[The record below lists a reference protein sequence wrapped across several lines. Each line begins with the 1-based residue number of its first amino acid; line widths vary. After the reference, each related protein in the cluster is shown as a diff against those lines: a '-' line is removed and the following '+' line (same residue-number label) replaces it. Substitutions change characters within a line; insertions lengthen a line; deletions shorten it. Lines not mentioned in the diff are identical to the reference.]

1 MNDSFILRDRKWR
14 ETNERITLSSNAM
27 LSENSKGR
35 LSHEEHD
42 EFRTIFERDR
52 DRIIHSKAFRRL
64 KHKTQVFIN
73 PDGDHFITRMTH
85 TLNVTQVGRSI
96 SKTLGLN
103 PDLTEAICLGH
114 DVGHSPFGHTGE
126 EILNEMHPNGW
137 SHSENSV
144 KIFSKIENLNLSVET
159 IDGIEKHPWRYTEK
173 PSTQE
178 GMICRFADRI
188 AYLSHDVEDALRANV
203 IKISDIPNKITKELG
218 TPGKQWINSLIS
230 GIFKASNSNEL
241 VMDSEIG
248 EIMNELREFMFEN
261 VYLRKETNDQRKE
274 CKNIVQ
280 GTKEILH
287 KGEDLTP
294 DQALDYV
301 RLWNTSYLISDDL
314 KEGVLAFLEKRD
326 PDFN

>member
-126 EILNEMHPNGW
+126 EILNEMHPDGW

-203 IKISDIPNKITKELG
+203 IKITDIPNKITKELG

-261 VYLRKETNDQRKE
+261 VYLRDETSDQRKE

-280 GTKEILH
+280 TLVEYFIENKNELPKNYIQS
-287 KGEDLTP
+287 ED
-294 DQALDYV
+294 DIENSIDYV
-301 RLWNTSYLISDDL
+301 AGMTDRFAIST
-314 KEGVLAFLEKRD
+314 FEKI
-326 PDFN
+326 N

>member
-144 KIFSKIENLNLSVET
+144 KIFSKIENVNLSVET

-241 VMDSEIG
+241 IMDSEIG

-280 GTKEILH
+280 TLVEYFMENKNELPKNYIQS
-287 KGEDLTP
+287 ED
-294 DQALDYV
+294 DIENSIDYV
-301 RLWNTSYLISDDL
+301 AGMTDRFAISTFG
-314 KEGVLAFLEKRD
+314 KI
-326 PDFN
+326 N

>member
-126 EILNEMHPNGW
+126 DILNEMHPNGW

-203 IKISDIPNKITKELG
+203 IKISDIPNKINKELG

-230 GIFKASNSNEL
+230 GIFKASNTNEL
-241 VMDSEIG
+241 IMDSEIG

-280 GTKEILH
+280 TLVEYFMENKNELPKNYIQS
-287 KGEDLTP
+287 ED
-294 DQALDYV
+294 DIENSIDYV
-301 RLWNTSYLISDDL
+301 AGMTDRFAIST
-314 KEGVLAFLEKRD
+314 FEKI
-326 PDFN
+326 N

>member
-241 VMDSEIG
+241 IMDSEIG
-248 EIMNELREFMFEN
+248 EIMNEIREFMFEN

-280 GTKEILH
+280 TLVEYFIENKNELPKNYIQS
-287 KGEDLTP
+287 ED
-294 DQALDYV
+294 DIENSIDYV
-301 RLWNTSYLISDDL
+301 AGMTDRFAISTFG
-314 KEGVLAFLEKRD
+314 KI
-326 PDFN
+326 N

>member
-261 VYLRKETNDQRKE
+261 VYLRKETNDQRNE

-280 GTKEILH
+280 TLVEYFIENKNELPKNYIQS
-287 KGEDLTP
+287 ED
-294 DQALDYV
+294 DIENSIDYV
-301 RLWNTSYLISDDL
+301 AGMTDRFAISTFG
-314 KEGVLAFLEKRD
+314 KI
-326 PDFN
+326 N

>member
-241 VMDSEIG
+241 IMDSEIG
-248 EIMNELREFMFEN
+248 EIMSELREFMFEN

-280 GTKEILH
+280 TLVEYFIENKNELPKNYIQS
-287 KGEDLTP
+287 ED
-294 DQALDYV
+294 DIENSIDYV
-301 RLWNTSYLISDDL
+301 AGMTDRFAISTFG
-314 KEGVLAFLEKRD
+314 KI
-326 PDFN
+326 N

>member
-203 IKISDIPNKITKELG
+203 IKISDIPNKITKKLG

-241 VMDSEIG
+241 IMDSEIG

-280 GTKEILH
+280 TLVEYFMENKNELPKNYIQS
-287 KGEDLTP
+287 ED
-294 DQALDYV
+294 DIENSIDYV
-301 RLWNTSYLISDDL
+301 AGMTDRFAISTFG
-314 KEGVLAFLEKRD
+314 KI
-326 PDFN
+326 N

>member
-126 EILNEMHPNGW
+126 EILNEMHPDGW

-159 IDGIEKHPWRYTEK
+159 INGIEKHPWRYTEK

-230 GIFKASNSNEL
+230 GIFKASNTNEL
-241 VMDSEIG
+241 IMDSEIG

-280 GTKEILH
+280 TLVEYFIENKNELPKNYIQS
-287 KGEDLTP
+287 ED
-294 DQALDYV
+294 DIENSIDYV
-301 RLWNTSYLISDDL
+301 AGMTDRFAIST
-314 KEGVLAFLEKRD
+314 FEKI
-326 PDFN
+326 N

>member
-241 VMDSEIG
+241 IMDSEIG

-261 VYLRKETNDQRKE
+261 VYLRDETNDQRKE

-280 GTKEILH
+280 TLVEYFMENKNELPKNYIQS
-287 KGEDLTP
+287 ED
-294 DQALDYV
+294 DIENSIDYV
-301 RLWNTSYLISDDL
+301 AGMTDRFAISTFG
-314 KEGVLAFLEKRD
+314 KI
-326 PDFN
+326 N

>member
-126 EILNEMHPNGW
+126 DILNEMHPNGW

-241 VMDSEIG
+241 IMDSEIG

-280 GTKEILH
+280 TLVEYFMENKNELPKNYIQS
-287 KGEDLTP
+287 ED
-294 DQALDYV
+294 DIENSIDYV
-301 RLWNTSYLISDDL
+301 AGMTDRFAISTFG
-314 KEGVLAFLEKRD
+314 KI
-326 PDFN
+326 N

>member
-96 SKTLGLN
+96 AKTLGLN

-126 EILNEMHPNGW
+126 DMLNEMHPNGW

-159 IDGIEKHPWRYTEK
+159 IDGIEKHPWRYSEK

-241 VMDSEIG
+241 IMDSEIG

-261 VYLRKETNDQRKE
+261 VYLRKETNNQRNE

-280 GTKEILH
+280 TLVEYFIENKNELPKNYIQS
-287 KGEDLTP
+287 ED
-294 DQALDYV
+294 DIENSIDYV
-301 RLWNTSYLISDDL
+301 AGMTDRFAIST
-314 KEGVLAFLEKRD
+314 FEKI
-326 PDFN
+326 N

>member
-126 EILNEMHPNGW
+126 DILNEMHPNGW

-241 VMDSEIG
+241 IMDSEIG

-280 GTKEILH
+280 TLVEYFIENKNELPKNYIQS
-287 KGEDLTP
+287 ED
-294 DQALDYV
+294 DIENSIDYV
-301 RLWNTSYLISDDL
+301 AGMTDRFAISTFG
-314 KEGVLAFLEKRD
+314 KI
-326 PDFN
+326 N

>member
-241 VMDSEIG
+241 IMDSEIG

-261 VYLRKETNDQRKE
+261 VYLRDETNEQRKE

-280 GTKEILH
+280 TLVEYFMENKNELPKNYIQS
-287 KGEDLTP
+287 ED
-294 DQALDYV
+294 DIENSIDYV
-301 RLWNTSYLISDDL
+301 AGMTDRFAIST
-314 KEGVLAFLEKRD
+314 FEKI
-326 PDFN
+326 N

>member
-241 VMDSEIG
+241 IMDSEIA

-280 GTKEILH
+280 TLVEYFIENKNELPKNYIQS
-287 KGEDLTP
+287 ED
-294 DQALDYV
+294 DIENSIDYV
-301 RLWNTSYLISDDL
+301 AGMTDRFAISTFG
-314 KEGVLAFLEKRD
+314 KI
-326 PDFN
+326 N

>member
-126 EILNEMHPNGW
+126 EILNKMHPNGW

-280 GTKEILH
+280 TLVEYFIENKNELPKNYIQS
-287 KGEDLTP
+287 ED
-294 DQALDYV
+294 DIENSIDYV
-301 RLWNTSYLISDDL
+301 AGMTDRFAISTFG
-314 KEGVLAFLEKRD
+314 KI
-326 PDFN
+326 N

>member
-241 VMDSEIG
+241 IMDSEIG

-280 GTKEILH
+280 TLVEYFMENKNELPKNYIQS
-287 KGEDLTP
+287 ED
-294 DQALDYV
+294 DIENSIYYV
-301 RLWNTSYLISDDL
+301 AGMTDRFAISTFG
-314 KEGVLAFLEKRD
+314 KI
-326 PDFN
+326 N

>member
-126 EILNEMHPNGW
+126 DILNEMHPNGW

-241 VMDSEIG
+241 IMDSEIG

-261 VYLRKETNDQRKE
+261 VYLREETNDQRKE

-280 GTKEILH
+280 TLVEYFIENKNELPKNYIQS
-287 KGEDLTP
+287 ED
-294 DQALDYV
+294 DIENSIDYV
-301 RLWNTSYLISDDL
+301 AGMTDRFAISTFG
-314 KEGVLAFLEKRD
+314 KI
-326 PDFN
+326 N

>member
-241 VMDSEIG
+241 IMDSEIA

-261 VYLRKETNDQRKE
+261 VYLREETNDQRNE

-280 GTKEILH
+280 TLVEYFMENKNELPKNYIQS
-287 KGEDLTP
+287 ED
-294 DQALDYV
+294 DIENSIDYV
-301 RLWNTSYLISDDL
+301 AGMTDRFAISTFG
-314 KEGVLAFLEKRD
+314 KI
-326 PDFN
+326 N

>member
-126 EILNEMHPNGW
+126 DILNEMHPNGW

-241 VMDSEIG
+241 IMDSEIG

-261 VYLRKETNDQRKE
+261 VYLRDETSDQRKE

-280 GTKEILH
+280 TLVEYFMENKNELPKNYIQS
-287 KGEDLTP
+287 ED
-294 DQALDYV
+294 DIENSIDYV
-301 RLWNTSYLISDDL
+301 AGMTDRFAISTFG
-314 KEGVLAFLEKRD
+314 KI
-326 PDFN
+326 N

>member
-241 VMDSEIG
+241 IMDSEIG

-261 VYLRKETNDQRKE
+261 VYLREETNDQRKE
-274 CKNIVQ
+274 YKNIVQ
-280 GTKEILH
+280 TLVEYFIENKNELPKNYIQS
-287 KGEDLTP
+287 ED
-294 DQALDYV
+294 DIENSIDYV
-301 RLWNTSYLISDDL
+301 AGMTDRFAIST
-314 KEGVLAFLEKRD
+314 FEKI
-326 PDFN
+326 N

>member
-241 VMDSEIG
+241 IMDSEIG
-248 EIMNELREFMFEN
+248 EIMNELREFMFKN
-261 VYLRKETNDQRKE
+261 VYLREETNDQRME

-280 GTKEILH
+280 TLVQYFLENKNELP
-287 KGEDLTP
+287 KNYLQSED
-294 DQALDYV
+294 DIENSIDYV
-301 RLWNTSYLISDDL
+301 AGMTDRFAIST
-314 KEGVLAFLEKRD
+314 FEKIS
-326 PDFN
+326 

>member
-159 IDGIEKHPWRYTEK
+159 IDGSEKHPWRYTEK

-188 AYLSHDVEDALRANV
+188 AYLSHDVEDAVRANV

-261 VYLRKETNDQRKE
+261 VYLRKETNNQRKE

-280 GTKEILH
+280 TLVEYFIENKNELPKNYIQS
-287 KGEDLTP
+287 ED
-294 DQALDYV
+294 DIENSIDYV
-301 RLWNTSYLISDDL
+301 AGMTDRFAISTFG
-314 KEGVLAFLEKRD
+314 KI
-326 PDFN
+326 N

>member
-159 IDGIEKHPWRYTEK
+159 LDGIEKHPWRYTEK

-230 GIFKASNSNEL
+230 GIFKASNTNEL
-241 VMDSEIG
+241 IMDSEIG

-280 GTKEILH
+280 TLVEYFMENKNELPKNYIQS
-287 KGEDLTP
+287 ED
-294 DQALDYV
+294 DIENSIDYV
-301 RLWNTSYLISDDL
+301 AGMTDRFAISTFG
-314 KEGVLAFLEKRD
+314 KI
-326 PDFN
+326 N

>member
-52 DRIIHSKAFRRL
+52 DRIIHSKAIRRL

-241 VMDSEIG
+241 IMDSEIG
-248 EIMNELREFMFEN
+248 EIKNELREFMFEN

-280 GTKEILH
+280 TLVEYFIENKNELPKNYIQS
-287 KGEDLTP
+287 ED
-294 DQALDYV
+294 DIENSIDYV
-301 RLWNTSYLISDDL
+301 AGMTDRFAISTFG
-314 KEGVLAFLEKRD
+314 KI
-326 PDFN
+326 N

>member
-103 PDLTEAICLGH
+103 ADLTEAICLGH

-241 VMDSEIG
+241 IMDSEIG

-280 GTKEILH
+280 TLVEYFMENKNELPKNYIQS
-287 KGEDLTP
+287 ED
-294 DQALDYV
+294 DIENSIDYV
-301 RLWNTSYLISDDL
+301 AGMTDRFAISTFG
-314 KEGVLAFLEKRD
+314 KI
-326 PDFN
+326 N

>member
-203 IKISDIPNKITKELG
+203 IKIGDVPNKITKELG

-241 VMDSEIG
+241 IMDSEIG

-280 GTKEILH
+280 TLVEYFMENKNELPKNYIQS
-287 KGEDLTP
+287 ED
-294 DQALDYV
+294 DIENSIDYV
-301 RLWNTSYLISDDL
+301 AGMTDRFAISTFG
-314 KEGVLAFLEKRD
+314 KI
-326 PDFN
+326 N

>member
-159 IDGIEKHPWRYTEK
+159 INGIEKHPWRYTEK

-280 GTKEILH
+280 TLVEYFIENKNELPKNYIQS
-287 KGEDLTP
+287 ED
-294 DQALDYV
+294 DIENSIDYV
-301 RLWNTSYLISDDL
+301 AGMTDRFAISTFG
-314 KEGVLAFLEKRD
+314 KI
-326 PDFN
+326 N

>member
-241 VMDSEIG
+241 IMDSEIA

-261 VYLRKETNDQRKE
+261 VYLREETNDQRNE

-280 GTKEILH
+280 TLVEYFIENKNELPKNYIQS
-287 KGEDLTP
+287 ED
-294 DQALDYV
+294 DIENSIDYV
-301 RLWNTSYLISDDL
+301 AGMTDRFAISTFG
-314 KEGVLAFLEKRD
+314 KI
-326 PDFN
+326 N

>member
-73 PDGDHFITRMTH
+73 PDGDHFITRMNH

-241 VMDSEIG
+241 IMDSEIG

-280 GTKEILH
+280 TLVEYFMENKNELPKNYIQS
-287 KGEDLTP
+287 ED
-294 DQALDYV
+294 DIENSIDYV
-301 RLWNTSYLISDDL
+301 AGMTDRFAISTFG
-314 KEGVLAFLEKRD
+314 KI
-326 PDFN
+326 N

>member
-241 VMDSEIG
+241 IMDSEIG

-280 GTKEILH
+280 TLVEYFIENKNKLPKNYIQS
-287 KGEDLTP
+287 ED
-294 DQALDYV
+294 DIENSIDYV
-301 RLWNTSYLISDDL
+301 AGMTNRFAISTFG
-314 KEGVLAFLEKRD
+314 KI
-326 PDFN
+326 N

>member
-261 VYLRKETNDQRKE
+261 VYLRKETDDQRKE

-280 GTKEILH
+280 TLVEYFIDNKNELPKNYIQS
-287 KGEDLTP
+287 ED
-294 DQALDYV
+294 DIENSIDYV
-301 RLWNTSYLISDDL
+301 AGMTDRFAISTFG
-314 KEGVLAFLEKRD
+314 KI
-326 PDFN
+326 N